1 MIMINS
7 WNLRC
12 NNDQL
17 SFHLLHDNDH
27 DQFLSISVVIMIN
40 HQVLPHRLRHIRSP
54 PSSHEIFYE
63 PTGKEA
69 QPRPIGSVNKIC
81 VFTFKILIIMDILTS
96 QLSRKGS
103 DVGLQ
108 VMNTV
113 SQCSSIDQSVMSTTS
128 GLRIKT
134 LVGIFYILLKQ
145 KLNSFLRSRSLAGGS
160 SSDANNDNGPVRRSS
175 SHFYHC
181 QCHHQKQNNFL
192 IMIITNTM
200 MMKTWA
206 NVLRNLDSD
215 CLIFESR

>member
-1 MIMINS
+1 
-7 WNLRC
+7 
-12 NNDQL
+12 
-17 SFHLLHDNDH
+17 
-27 DQFLSISVVIMIN
+27 MIN

-69 QPRPIGSVNKIC
+69 QPRPIGSGNKIC
-81 VFTFKILIIMDILTS
+81 VLIFKWMILIIIMDILTP
-96 QLSRKGS
+96 QLSRQGS
-103 DVGLQ
+103 DVCLQ

-134 LVGIFYILLKQ
+134 LVGIFCILLKQ
-145 KLNSFLRSRSLAGGS
+145 KLNSFLCSRSLAGGS

-192 IMIITNTM
+192 IMINTNNM
-200 MMKTWA
+200 MMKT
-206 NVLRNLDSD
+206 
-215 CLIFESR
+215 

>member
-1 MIMINS
+1 
-7 WNLRC
+7 
-12 NNDQL
+12 
-17 SFHLLHDNDH
+17 
-27 DQFLSISVVIMIN
+27 MIN

-69 QPRPIGSVNKIC
+69 QPRPIGAVKIC
-81 VFTFKILIIMDILTS
+81 VLIFKWMILIIIMDILTP

-113 SQCSSIDQSVMSTTS
+113 SQCSSIDQSVMSITS

-134 LVGIFYILLKQ
+134 LVGIFWILLKQ
-145 KLNSFLRSRSLAGGS
+145 KLNYFLCSRSLAGGS

-175 SHFYHC
+175 SHFYHF
-181 QCHHQKQNNFL
+181 QCHRQNQKQFF
-192 IMIITNTM
+192 
-200 MMKTWA
+200 W
-206 NVLRNLDSD
+206 S
-215 CLIFESR
+215 